1 MLKINI
7 IIPSI
12 NLSGGIRVIFLY
24 ANYLVSQGHD
34 VICYFPLKLFNLS
47 KLIIIKRSIKTFL
60 KGPKKINWLK
70 CNFKIITIYDIKDKN
85 IRDADIT
92 ISTLWSTAYGVDKLN
107 STKGKKV
114 HFIQGYEVW
123 DGPKNLVED
132 AYRLKNKKIVISKN
146 IQQLLK
152 DKFNVDSSV
161 IYNGLDSNEFI
172 SSEKHQNEKIRI
184 LMLYHKGKH
193 KRSIQGIDILKKLK
207 KELDIEIILFGVKK
221 DKNVPKDFIFYEN
234 PSRGVLIDL
243 YRKSDIYFFTS
254 KEESWGLP
262 VMEAMSNKCAV
273 LGANVGCVLE
283 LCTNWE
289 NVILCNN
296 LDYKTVRDNVSYL
309 MNNRCKLIELQN
321 NGHKLAKQ
329 FEWER
334 SFESFENYL
343 QELLINEYNEENKI

>member
-193 KRSIQGIDILKKLK
+193 KRSIEGIDIMKKLK
-207 KELDIEIILFGVKK
+207 KELDVEVILFGVSK
-221 DKNVPKDFIFYEN
+221 DENVPRDFTFYEN
-234 PSRGVLIDL
+234 PSRSDLIGL

-254 KEESWGLP
+254 KEEAWGLP

-273 LGANVGCVLE
+273 VGANVGCVLE
-283 LCTNWE
+283 LCTNLK
-289 NVILCNN
+289 NVVLCEN
-296 LDYKTVRDNVSYL
+296 LDYKTVRDNINYL
-309 MNNRCKLIELQN
+309 MNNRDKLIEIQN
-321 NGHKLAKQ
+321 NGYNLVGRFK
-329 FEWER
+329 WER
-334 SFESFENYL
+334 SFEAFEKYL
-343 QELLINEYNEENKI
+343 LELPISYNKDEE